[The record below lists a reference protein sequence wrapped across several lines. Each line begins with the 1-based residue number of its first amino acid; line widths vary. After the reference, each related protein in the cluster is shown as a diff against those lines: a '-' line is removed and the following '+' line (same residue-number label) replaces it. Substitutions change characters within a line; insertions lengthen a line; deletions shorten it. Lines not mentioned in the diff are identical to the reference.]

1 MERSIYRITLDLHD
15 RRPLVT
21 LRMTSGD
28 TARRIYVSFAD
39 GTVPYV
45 LTPDI
50 SARMCAVKPS
60 GLQIFNTMTVEDGTA
75 YYDVTAATLAESG
88 TVECQVRLYD
98 AENRL
103 MSSPRFML
111 EVSESLLDEQS
122 VESTDEYTALTEAL
136 GEVSGAVSAC
146 ESAAAKA
153 GEVIAAAQDAA
164 DEAND
169 AAVAATLSKE
179 AADTAAA
186 YADSAGNN
194 ATAAAAV
201 ANNAAGTAHNA
212 AVLASDNAALA
223 SAAAARAE
231 AAAENIEETVT
242 DIYDEISA
250 SKETF
255 MSAAGYAVYRRKMFM
270 PLTNEVTAD
279 LKLTPSDLMLG
290 NTKGLVMFTYN
301 AGTKYTGTFTV
312 RTGNAGSQYEYRDI
326 PLGKL
331 TQIVF
336 PDTYA
341 PTFAYKASE
350 SFASGAVDMTVV
362 YPKDITS
369 RVLASEAAVGELRQ
383 KAEANDT
390 LLIQSLVVGLG
401 VKDALKEYAEANGEN
416 ESLTD
421 ICERFFTAAAKTAGG
436 TYTSEFYKYDSS
448 NTTLGTKL
456 DANSGLTCT
465 PSTMTE
471 AGTDDYAALPLFAC
485 FDVNYTIDSTSLEP
499 VIHAIKD
506 VYGDFS
512 SAPADSFVGV
522 MQMTGWV
529 RRTSAETAKKVEYR
543 AAEETGFKPLP
554 EAVRVD
560 GTVRSFVIHA
570 KYAAGYNSAGK
581 LSSVSGV
588 QPATCRPGS
597 AGSTSV
603 SHNGQI
609 ALWREWG
616 NQYCGSGLC
625 DIAFIQLMLEIKYAV
640 LGSVQ
645 VMSGCRSYSSV
656 YQAAVGETGVTRV
669 LLTAAQAAF
678 FVVGSCVS
686 LGSTNYREKATAYD
700 VCDITKIASIEDV
713 TVGDVAYKAINL
725 ETETTF
731 NTTTDTYIIPQPWR
745 TGSTDDVQG
754 NDGSL
759 YSNTSGKEP
768 CKIQGIELML
778 GTYEIPADTTLYKD
792 TEKYTVYLN
801 RKASEIASNNSGT
814 NPVTIGTIPKETDTA
829 WKYIA
834 ELNWDA
840 GDQEAYMLTKEVGGT
855 SSAGYRAGLYRN
867 GAATTGWREWM
878 AFGDLNF
885 WGAGG
890 FACANLDSSIGSVYW
905 HIAARACGTGGNRGV
920 YTAAV

>member
-45 LTPDI
+45 LSPDI
-50 SARMCAVKPS
+50 SARLCAVKPS

-111 EVSESLLDEQS
+111 EVSESLLDEQP

-136 GEVSGAVSAC
+136 GGVSGAVSAC
-146 ESAAAKA
+146 ESAAAEA
-153 GEVIAAAQDAA
+153 GEVIAAAQEATEAADDAA
-164 DEAND
+164 A
-169 AAVAATLSKE
+169 AATLSKE

-186 YADSAGNN
+186 YANSAAGN
-194 ATAAAAV
+194 ATAAVAV
-201 ANNAAGTAHNA
+201 ANNAAGTAHSA

-223 SAAAARAE
+223 SAAAERAE
-231 AAAENIEETVT
+231 AAAENIEETVN

-270 PLTNEVTAD
+270 PLTNEVTVD
-279 LKLTPSDLMLG
+279 LGLIPSDLVNG
-290 NTKGLVMFTYN
+290 NTKGFVMFTYSG
-301 AGTKYTGTFTV
+301 GTKYTGTFTV
-312 RTGNAGSQYEYRDI
+312 RTGNAGSQYEYTDI

-331 TQIVF
+331 TRIIF
-336 PDTYA
+336 PNAYA
-341 PTFAYKASE
+341 PTFAYKASKG
-350 SFASGAVDMTVV
+350 FASGAVDMTVI

-369 RVLASEAAVGELRQ
+369 RVLASEAAVSELRQ
-383 KAEANDT
+383 KAEVNDP
-390 LLIQSLVVGLG
+390 LLIQSLVGGLG
-401 VKDALKEYAEANGEN
+401 IKDALKAYTEANGDN

-421 ICERFFTAAAKTAGG
+421 ICERFFTAAAKTVSG
-436 TYTSEFYKYDSS
+436 TYTSEFYKYTA
-448 NTTLGTKL
+448 NTTTLGTKL

-465 PSTMTE
+465 PSTMAE

-512 SAPADSFVGV
+512 SAHSDSFVGV

-529 RRTSAETAKKVEYR
+529 RRTSTDTTKKVEYR
-543 AAEETGFKPLP
+543 ASGKTDFKPLP

-560 GTVRSFVIHA
+560 GSVRSFVIHA
-570 KYAAGYNSAGK
+570 KYAAGCNSAGR

-588 QPATCRPGS
+588 QPATLRSGS
-597 AGSTSV
+597 AGSTAV
-603 SHNGQI
+603 SHDGQI
-609 ALWREWG
+609 AKWREWG
-616 NQYCGSGLC
+616 SQYCGSSLC
-625 DIAFIQLMLEIKYAV
+625 DIAFVQLMLEIKYAV
-640 LGSVQ
+640 LGSAQ
-645 VMSGCRSYSSV
+645 VMAGCRSYSAS
-656 YQAAVGETGVTRV
+656 YKAAASENGVTRI
-669 LLTAAQAAF
+669 LLSPSDANY

-686 LGSTNYREKATAYD
+686 LGSSNNRSSASAYD
-700 VCDITKIASIEDV
+700 VCDITRIAGIEDV
-713 TVGDVAYKAINL
+713 TVDGTAYKAVNL
-725 ETETTF
+725 DTGTPF
-731 NTTTDTYIIPQPWR
+731 NTGADTYIVPQPWQ
-745 TGSTDDVQG
+745 TGSTDSVPG
-754 NDGSL
+754 NDGSP

-778 GTYEIPADTTLYKD
+778 GVYEVPGDTTLYGD

-801 RKASEIASNNSGT
+801 RKAAEIASGGSGT
-814 NPVTIGTIPKETDTA
+814 NPVTAGTILKEESTV
-829 WKYIA
+829 WKFIS

-840 GDQEAYMLTKEVGGT
+840 NDQESYMIPTQFEG
-855 SSAGYRAGLYRN
+855 SSTTGYRSAVCLN
-867 GAATTGWREWM
+867 AAASTGWREWR
-878 AFGDLNF
+878 ASSRLEIGNYC
-885 WGAGG
+885 G
-890 FACANLDSSIGSVYW
+890 FACAQLDAGLGGEGWNSAV
-905 HIAARACGTGGNRGV
+905 RACGSGGNRGV

>member
-45 LTPDI
+45 LTQDI
-50 SARMCAVKPS
+50 SARLCAVKPS
-60 GLQIFNTMTVEDGTA
+60 GAQIFNNMTVEDGTA
-75 YYDVTAATLAESG
+75 YYDVTAATISELG

-98 AENRL
+98 SENRL

-136 GEVSGAVSAC
+136 GAVSGAVSDC
-146 ESAAAKA
+146 ESAAAEA
-153 GEVIAAAQDAA
+153 EEVIAAAQEAAVAADDAA
-164 DEAND
+164 A
-169 AAVAATLSKE
+169 AATLSKE

-186 YADSAGNN
+186 YANSAGNN
-194 ATAAAAV
+194 ATAVVAV

-231 AAAENIEETVT
+231 TAAENIEETVA

-250 SKETF
+250 AKETF
-255 MSAAGYAVYRRKMFM
+255 MSAAGYAVYRRKMLM
-270 PLTNEVTAD
+270 PLTNEVTVD
-279 LKLTPSDLMLG
+279 LGLTPSDLASG
-290 NTKGLVMFTYN
+290 NTKGFVMFTYN

-312 RTGNAGSQYEYRDI
+312 RTGNAGSQYEYTDI

-331 TQIVF
+331 TQIIF
-336 PDTYA
+336 PNAYA
-341 PTFAYKASE
+341 TAFAYKASE
-350 SFASGAVDMTVV
+350 DFPLGAVDMTVI

-369 RVLASEAAVGELRQ
+369 RVLASEAAVNELR
-383 KAEANDT
+383 KKTDTNDT
-390 LLIQSLVVGLG
+390 LLIQSLVGGLG
-401 VKDALKEYAEANGEN
+401 VKDALKAYTEANGEY

-421 ICERFFTAAAKTAGG
+421 ICERFFTAAAKTVSG
-436 TYTSEFYKYDSS
+436 TYTSEFYKYTTS

-456 DANSGLTCT
+456 DDNAGLTCT
-465 PSTMTE
+465 PSTIAE

-506 VYGDFS
+506 VYGNFS

-529 RRTSAETAKKVEYR
+529 RRTLADTTKKVEYR
-543 AAEETGFKPLP
+543 ASGETDFKPLP

-560 GTVRSFVIHA
+560 GSVRSFVIHA
-570 KYAAGYNSAGK
+570 KYTAGYNSAGK

-588 QPATCRPGS
+588 QPATLRPGS
-597 AGSTSV
+597 SGSTSI
-603 SHNGQI
+603 SHDGQI
-609 ALWREWG
+609 AKWREWG
-616 NQYCGSGLC
+616 AQYCGSSLC
-625 DIAFIQLMLEIKYAV
+625 DIAFVQLMLEIKYAV
-640 LGSVQ
+640 LGSAE
-645 VMSGCRSYSSV
+645 VMSGCRNYYTS
-656 YQAAVGETGVTRV
+656 YQAAAPETGVTRV

-686 LGSTNYREKATAYD
+686 LGSSNDRSEAAAYD
-700 VCDITKIASIEDV
+700 ICDITKIASIEDV
-713 TVGDVAYKAINL
+713 TLGDIAYKAVNL

-731 NTTTDTYIIPQPWR
+731 NTTVDTYIITQPWC
-745 TGSTDDVQG
+745 TGSTDDVPG
-754 NDGSL
+754 NDGSPTN
-759 YSNTSGKEP
+759 NTSGKEP

-778 GTYEIPADTTLYKD
+778 GTYEVPADVTLNQD
-792 TEKYTVYLN
+792 TEQYTVYAN
-801 RKASEIASNNSGT
+801 RKAADIAPGSSGT
-814 NPVTIGTIPKETDTA
+814 NPVTLGTIPKAAEG
-829 WKYIA
+829 WSYVA

-840 GDQEAYMLTKEVGGT
+840 NSQESYMLGKTFGA
-855 SSAGYRAGLYRN
+855 SSSTAYRAGYYKN
-867 GAATTGWREWM
+867 GTNTTNSWREWR
-878 AFGDLNF
+878 AFGCLSHD
-885 WGAGG
+885 GYCG
-890 FACANLDSSIGSVYW
+890 FACARLAANISYAGW
-905 HIAARACGTGGNRGV
+905 HFAARACGSAGNRGV
-920 YTAAV
+920 YNPAV